1 MSSNNGT
8 SSEIIGILGDTQEFN
23 MNNMNN
29 MNNRDSSSL
38 EYTVESASSI
48 ETLLEQVNSA
58 IQRGWTPQGGLS
70 ALEQPDTNGDRFF
83 QPMLQYATHSMNKPM
98 FNNQEGG
105 RRKKRKTR
113 KNRSKN

>member
-8 SSEIIGILGDTQEFN
+8 SSEIMGILGNTQELN

-29 MNNRDSSSL
+29 MNSSSL
-38 EYTVESASSI
+38 EYTVESGSSI
-48 ETLLEQVNSA
+48 ETLIEQVKSA
-58 IQRGWTPQGGLS
+58 IKQGWTPQGGLS
-70 ALEQPDTNGDRFF
+70 ALDQPDMNGDRFF
-83 QPMLQYATHSMNKPM
+83 QPMLRYETQSMNKPM
-98 FNNQEGG
+98 FNNQDGG

>member
-8 SSEIIGILGDTQEFN
+8 SSEIMGILDNTQEFH

-29 MNNRDSSSL
+29 MNTMGTSSL
-38 EYTVESASSI
+38 EYTVESASSLQ
-48 ETLLEQVNSA
+48 TLLEQVNST
-58 IQRGWTPQGGLS
+58 IKRGWTPVGGLS
-70 ALEQPDTNGDRFF
+70 ALDQPDTNGDRFF
-83 QPMLQYATHSMNKPM
+83 QPMLRYGTQSMNKPM
-98 FNNQEGG
+98 FNNQDGG